1 MAIGTRKTNATV
13 HPGAILQTNRQ
24 PRRTRGQIEE
34 DKARAAATA
43 IVAEEK
49 AAAKYQS
56 VLDRIAELEAA
67 VEREEQGVK
76 VHTLRPDLAA
86 EPLDASNIS
95 MRSLF
100 SSWKYLHRRSESKR

>member
-1 MAIGTRKTNATV
+1 MAIGTCKTNATV

-24 PRRTRGQIEE
+24 PRHTRGQIEE

-56 VLDRIAELEAA
+56 VLDCIAELEAA

-76 VHTLRPDLAA
+76 VHTLRPNLAA
-86 EPLDASNIS
+86 EPLDTSDIS

-100 SSWKYLHRRSESKR
+100 SSRKYLHRRSESER